1 MTTLIREWGTR
12 SGLQAVLQVG
22 GQTNFGPS
30 AEALLTQFD
39 DAPQLIVI
47 ADGDGDP
54 EAARQQI
61 TNDLIQRAAA
71 AEVLVVEP
79 ILETSLGIFQADD
92 CIGEVVRPEEGRY
105 SPRTTGPSKTAAT
118 QPGNHQ
124 PLYLSR
130 QRIHSRRGSRS

>member
-1 MTTLIREWGTR
+1 VTTLIREWGTR
-12 SGLQAVLQVG
+12 SGLQAVIQVG

-39 DAPQLIVI
+39 DAPQSIVI

-79 ILETSLGIFQADD
+79 TLETSLGIFK
-92 CIGEVVRPEEGRY
+92 RM
-105 SPRTTGPSKTAAT
+105 TASAK
-118 QPGNHQ
+118 
-124 PLYLSR
+124 
-130 QRIHSRRGSRS
+130 

>member
-1 MTTLIREWGTR
+1 VTTLIREWGTR
-12 SGLQAVLQVG
+12 SGLQAVLQIG

-79 ILETSLGIFQADD
+79 TLETSLGIF
-92 CIGEVVRPEEGRY
+92 
-105 SPRTTGPSKTAAT
+105 K
-118 QPGNHQ
+118 PGDFSASSTFSHLRHQ
-124 PLYLSR
+124 PAPEVAQSWDQITVGWR
-130 QRIHSRRGSRS
+130 WQRCPSNFSTH

>member
-22 GQTNFGPS
+22 GQTNFGHS
-30 AEALLTQFD
+30 AEASLTQFD

-61 TNDLIQRAAA
+61 TNDLFQRAAA

-79 ILETSLGIFQADD
+79 TLETSLGIFKPGDFSASIAPGLVYEARRDPLTRCGIATRRRQPGAN
-92 CIGEVVRPEEGRY
+92 
-105 SPRTTGPSKTAAT
+105 SPRHSGAT
-118 QPGNHQ
+118 
-124 PLYLSR
+124 S
-130 QRIHSRRGSRS
+130 S